1 MKARDVCI
9 LHVIACGFFAVFSA
23 CTGDDVTLGPDSG
36 PPKSDATVDQTAP
49 DAGDAGLDAPTA
61 PKLLLTYL
69 GASGELAT
77 FDPKAGQVSGRL
89 STPGY
94 PVVVRS
100 GGDTFLID
108 TSKDLVEKLDPTT
121 LAGPISTWNVAGSD
135 AVDGGSATADPVAV
149 IESSASHAYVLRFN
163 RNRVA
168 VIDPSQAADAGQ
180 PMSFVDLS
188 SLVQASSDGTVGMV
202 GGAYDATRHLV
213 YVVLGNID
221 INAYGPPP
229 NYPLACV
236 GTTTTMIA
244 IDTTNDTIVNLGGAG
259 PGGGIVLN
267 GFNPQMGYY
276 GGVVLDAA
284 GDRIF
289 VVHFGCAPPS
299 ADGGATPIQQ
309 RVIEAIDLKSDT
321 TKTLL
326 DANGQDIPNVFAL
339 LDGAHA
345 VVQYGLFP
353 PYATYAWDPSSPSL
367 GVPLAVAPDV
377 FGVDDA
383 GHILGPQETL
393 ASDGGAGPTNVI
405 AVDVADGGVTELGQN
420 PFLQSG
426 GYNGNALYVP

>member
-1 MKARDVCI
+1 MRARDVCV
-9 LHVIACGFFAVFSA
+9 LHALACGFFAVLWA
-23 CTGDDVTLGPDSG
+23 CGDDVTFGPDSG

-49 DAGDAGLDAPTA
+49 DAGDGGLDATSA
-61 PKLLLTYL
+61 PKLLMTYL

-77 FDPKAGQVSGRL
+77 FDPKSGQVSGRL

-100 GGDTFLID
+100 GGDTFLVD
-108 TSKDLVEKLDPTT
+108 TSKDLVEKLDPKT
-121 LAGPISTWNVAGSD
+121 LASAVSTWNVAGND
-135 AVDGGSATADPVAV
+135 ALDGGSANADPVAV
-149 IESSASHAYVLRFN
+149 VESSASHAYVLRFN
-163 RNRVA
+163 RNQIA
-168 VIDPSQAADAGQ
+168 VFDPSQTADAGA
-180 PMSFVDLS
+180 PTSFVDLS
-188 SLVQASSDGTVGMV
+188 SLVQANSDGTVGMV
-202 GGAYDATRHLV
+202 GGVYDATRHRV

-244 IDTTNDTIVNLGGAG
+244 IDTTNDSLVSLGGSG
-259 PGGGIVLN
+259 PGGGVVLN

-276 GGVVLDAA
+276 GGVALDTA
-284 GDRIF
+284 GDRVF

-299 ADGGATPIQQ
+299 SDGGPTPIQQ
-309 RVIEAIDLKSDT
+309 RLIEAVDLKTNT
-321 TKTLL
+321 TTTLL

-339 LDGAHA
+339 LDSTHA
-345 VVQYGLFP
+345 VVQWGSFP
-353 PYATYAWDPSSPSL
+353 PYATYAWDTTSPTL
-367 GVPLAVAPDV
+367 GAPLAVAPDV
-377 FGVDDA
+377 FGVDPA
-383 GHILGPQETL
+383 GRILGPEVTT

-405 AVDVADGGVTELGQN
+405 AVTVADGGVTQLGQN